1 MKLPRDISGEDLAR
15 LLEKLGYQV
24 ARQTGS
30 HLRLT
35 TTIPRE
41 HHVTIPCH
49 EYLKLGT
56 LNGILKDVAQHLKI
70 SKEELARR
78 LWLGVV

>member
-1 MKLPRDISGEDLAR
+1 MKLPRDMSGEDLAR

-35 TTIPRE
+35 TAIPSE
-41 HHVTIPCH
+41 HHVTIPRH
-49 EYLKLGT
+49 ESRSNIYHPTSG
-56 LNGILKDVAQHLKI
+56 
-70 SKEELARR
+70 
-78 LWLGVV
+78 

>member
-41 HHVTIPCH
+41 HHVTIPRH

-70 SKEELARR
+70 SKEELVRR

>member
-35 TTIPRE
+35 TATPNE
-41 HHVTIPCH
+41 HHVTIPRH

-70 SKEELARR
+70 SKEELVRR
-78 LWLGVV
+78 LWLA